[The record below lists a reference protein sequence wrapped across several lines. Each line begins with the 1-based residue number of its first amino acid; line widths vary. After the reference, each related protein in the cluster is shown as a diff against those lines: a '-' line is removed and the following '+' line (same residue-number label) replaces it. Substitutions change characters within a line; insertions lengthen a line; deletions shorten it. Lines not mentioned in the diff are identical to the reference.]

1 MVLQVGRHGDN
12 GSSYVA
18 ENDEMT
24 DLEMREKVENKLR
37 ELGGENIR
45 LYMMKRWK
53 QFPHVDSNAIREGF
67 YERLDQM
74 QGRDKIYYAGEIM
87 NFPTLENCIVYSK
100 YLVDRFL

>member
-1 MVLQVGRHGDN
+1 MGTTDLVTV
-12 GSSYVA
+12 YVA

-24 DLEMREKVENKLR
+24 DLEMREKVENKLH

-45 LYMMKRWK
+45 LYMMKRWR
-53 QFPHVDSNAIREGF
+53 QFPHVDSNTIREGF

-74 QGRDKIYYAGEIM
+74 QGRDEIYYAGEIM

-100 YLVDRFL
+100 YLVDRFF

>member
-1 MVLQVGRHGDN
+1 MNPERKGHMMAWYYRWADMGTTDLVTV
-12 GSSYVA
+12 YVA

-53 QFPHVDSNAIREGF
+53 QFPMWILMRSGKGFMNGLIRCRE
-67 YERLDQM
+67 
-74 QGRDKIYYAGEIM
+74 EIKSIM
-87 NFPTLENCIVYSK
+87 LEK
-100 YLVDRFL
+100 L